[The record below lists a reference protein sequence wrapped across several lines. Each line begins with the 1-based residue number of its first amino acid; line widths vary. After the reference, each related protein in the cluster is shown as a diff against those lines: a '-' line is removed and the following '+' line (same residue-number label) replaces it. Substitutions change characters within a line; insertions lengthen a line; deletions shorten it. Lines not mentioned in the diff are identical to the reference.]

1 MGQGATMFNLMA
13 RRYARQPIADQKS
26 YEKKLEITRKYLTPE
41 SEVFEFGCGT
51 GSTAL
56 LHAPYVKHIH
66 ATDYA
71 KKMIEIANGK
81 RDEQGVENATFTV
94 ADIDD
99 MPIEEERYDVVLG
112 LNILQLM
119 AELEAPLSRVH
130 AMLKPGGY
138 FISSSVCIEKIPG
151 VWKFV
156 IPVLALLR
164 LGPRMK
170 GFSEQQLLDSVKQAG
185 FSLEEQWNPEASVT
199 VVFLVARKLPAV

>member
-1 MGQGATMFNLMA
+1 MGQGAMMFNLMA
-13 RRYARQPIADQKS
+13 RRYARQPIADQES

-71 KKMIEIANGK
+71 EKMIEIANEK
-81 RDEQGVENATFTV
+81 REEQGIENATFAV

-99 MPIEEERYDVVLG
+99 MPIEKERYDVVLG

-119 AELEAPLSRVH
+119 EELDRPLARVH

-138 FISSSVCIEKIPG
+138 FISSSVCIEKIPS

-156 IPVLALLR
+156 IPVLAFLR
-164 LGPRMK
+164 IGPRVK

-185 FSLEEQWNPEASVT
+185 FSVEEQWNPEASVP
-199 VVFLVARKLPAV
+199 VVFLVARKSPAI